1 MITKEGSFLLLNE
14 IIIISRFHPRKHP
27 LAGGYLALECGPL
40 RTTKKT
46 LIPHSSLDPR
56 VREYRLAGSIIIASR
71 PFNNRL
77 GPRHKG
83 EAVRDSLR
91 IN

>member
-27 LAGGYLALECGPL
+27 LARGYLALERALCERQRKPL
-40 RTTKKT
+40 FPIRPS
-46 LIPHSSLDPR
+46 I
-56 VREYRLAGSIIIASR
+56 REYRLAGSIIIASR